1 MSGYATFTRRAVL
14 ALGLLAPLARAERP
28 PTALFDDSPKL
39 AFDMGSAIVQ
49 PTLATTLF
57 STVDTWNAQNSVY
70 HYTGRA
76 LGAPQP
82 IGVVYTMAMHL
93 YPLSVRAIGL
103 AATTEIGALTD
114 NMSAATTT
122 FGPVDQSTTLYTSMT
137 IGPEAQLRFGD
148 LLWRAGALGGFRYT
162 AIGDFNAWEP
172 RIAGRSQVDWV
183 LGGERDRG
191 SVAFTMGLFGTVDVY
206 PALGWSAGASITVA
220 AF

>member
-1 MSGYATFTRRAVL
+1 M
-14 ALGLLAPLARAERP
+14 RP
-28 PTALFDDSPKL
+28 ET
-39 AFDMGSAIVQ
+39 
-49 PTLATTLF
+49 
-57 STVDTWNAQNSVY
+57 
-70 HYTGRA
+70 
-76 LGAPQP
+76 
-82 IGVVYTMAMHL
+82 
-93 YPLSVRAIGL
+93 
-103 AATTEIGALTD
+103 
-114 NMSAATTT
+114 
-122 FGPVDQSTTLYTSMT
+122 
-137 IGPEAQLRFGD
+137 QLRFGD